1 MNATECPLQSY
12 AQFSPTQYDV
22 EGLGLRNRQD
32 WLLAPVSQNRDSGTL
47 DQSNFRVMLESLGGE
62 DDTIE
67 VHRFGH
73 WGPGWFE
80 IILIDPADAE
90 RVKVAQESACAL
102 ADYPIL
108 DEEDHSRLEFE
119 ELCDSW
125 EQMSMDER
133 IGLCVDAGV
142 STFAARRESWIELP
156 YPAGDRFRDQYS
168 N

>member
-1 MNATECPLQSY
+1 MDATEFPLQAY
-12 AQFSPTQYDV
+12 ANFAPTAMDPT
-22 EGLGLRNRQD
+22 GLNLPDRQH
-32 WLLAPVSQNRDSGTL
+32 WLLAPVSQTRDSGTL
-47 DQSNFRVMLESLGGE
+47 DRSNFRTMLESLGGE

-80 IILIDPADAE
+80 VILIDPADAP
-90 RVKVAQESACAL
+90 RIKLAQESACAL

-125 EQMSMDER
+125 ASMSMDER

-142 STFAARRESWIELP
+142 STFAARRESWTDLP
-156 YPAGDRFRDQYS
+156 YPASDRFRDQYS